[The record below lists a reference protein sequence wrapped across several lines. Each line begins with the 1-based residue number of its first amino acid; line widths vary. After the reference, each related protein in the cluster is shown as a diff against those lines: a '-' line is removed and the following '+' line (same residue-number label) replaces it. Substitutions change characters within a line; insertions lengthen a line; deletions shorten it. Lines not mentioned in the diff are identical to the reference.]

1 MSATDGHGLPRTKLT
16 ARYVVAWDAARRQHT
31 LLEDG
36 EVVYA
41 GDQIVF
47 TGHDYP
53 GPVAETMT
61 LGNALIGPGFIDLDA
76 LADLDSTVLG
86 FDNTPG
92 WRKGRVW
99 ASSYVER
106 GPREVYTAAQE
117 DFQRRYAFIQLL
129 LNGVTTILPIRSLLY
144 RAWAE
149 SYDEFARAAAIVAEL
164 GIRAYLGPSYRS
176 GLSMVRPD
184 GTFAVHWDAEAG
196 LRGLDEAIAFVRD
209 FDGAHAG
216 LVRGFLQPDRIEC
229 CTIELLERTATAAAE
244 LDVPLRLHC
253 CQSELEVRT
262 VQERFGTSSLDV
274 LRALGVLSRRAVLP
288 HGQFLGGAE
297 PTPARVERELGWL
310 AEAGATV
317 AHCPIVSARHGGFLD
332 SFARFKR
339 HGVNIGLG
347 TDTWPPDVIQNMHA
361 GVMLSRVMEGS
372 MQTSAADYYTAATV
386 GGADALGR
394 ADLGRLAAG
403 ALADIVVFDL
413 SGFHLG
419 PLVDPIQSLL
429 LSGSG
434 RDVRTVIVAGR
445 MVVRE
450 RQITGVDVD
459 VDALR
464 EQAQRQ
470 YDTLR
475 ASYPE
480 RTHLH
485 PPVDEIFA
493 PAFPL
498 VRREQGRGTVA

>member
-1 MSATDGHGLPRTKLT
+1 MSATDAQPARTKLT
-16 ARYVVAWDAARRQHT
+16 ARYVVVWDAHRRQHT

-41 GDQIVF
+41 GQRVIF
-47 TGHDYP
+47 TGYDYP
-53 GPVAETMT
+53 EPVDET
-61 LGNALIGPGFIDLDA
+61 LAFGEALIGPGFVDLDA

-99 ASSYVER
+99 ASAYVER
-106 GPREVYTAAQE
+106 GPREVYTPEQE

-129 LNGVTTILPIRSLLY
+129 LNGVTTALPIRSLLY

-164 GIRAYLGPSYRS
+164 GIRAYLGPSYRT

-184 GTFAVHWDAEAG
+184 GTFDIHWDVERG
-196 LRGLDEAIAFVRD
+196 ERGLDEAIAFVRD
-209 FDGAHAG
+209 FDGRHDG

-229 CTIELLERTATAAAE
+229 CTVELLERTAAAAAE

-253 CQSELEVRT
+253 CQSDLEVQT
-262 VQERFGTSSLDV
+262 VQERFGQSSLAV
-274 LRALGVLSRRAVLP
+274 LRELGVLSRRALLP
-288 HGQFLGGAE
+288 HGQHLGGVE
-297 PTPARVERELGWL
+297 PTRECVEHELGWL

-317 AHCPIVSARHGGFLD
+317 VHCPIVSARHGGFLD
-332 SFARFKR
+332 SFARFKA

-347 TDTWPPDVIQNMHA
+347 TDTHPPDFIQNMHA
-361 GVMLSRVMEGS
+361 GVMLSRVMDGD
-372 MQTSAADYYTAATV
+372 MQTRAADYYTAATV

-394 ADLGRLAAG
+394 PDLGRLAPG

-413 SGFHLG
+413 SGLHLG
-419 PLVDPIQSLL
+419 PLVDPIQTLIM
-429 LSGSG
+429 SGSG
-434 RDVRTVIVAGR
+434 RDVRTVIVNGS
-445 MVVRE
+445 VVMRE
-450 RQITGVDVD
+450 RQIAGVDVD
-459 VDALR
+459 ELR

-485 PPVDEIFA
+485 PPVEEIFA

-498 VRREQGRGTVA
+498 VRRAPAKGTTA